1 MRAHLTRELAWYIT
15 CPYQDEARPP
25 TTRAQATHLGWLP
38 SGSGTQ
44 AGPRSRRNT
53 ASASRAAQPALPR
66 SCHSSR
72 AGRASVASQRQ
83 DLRRGLSRPRPG
95 LTKLL
100 PRSALLGPIRSSTLG
115 GGGRCADEVRA
126 RCARPRNP
134 PGARNQPRAASAWSR
149 MAWPLP
155 RTHPGKSAGG
165 EKRARVRAQQ
175 CPQAPP
181 WCGGA
186 RSVLVGAV
194 VRRLARNHR
203 RVFGGRSGSV
213 GPDLAGKHWV
223 ATTWA
228 DRRRGG
234 AAFAHGEEEQK
245 DEIARRDPVV
255 MGDAPICGNA
265 EGEQH
270 AGGVRHEPHGVHPD
284 PPALP
289 AHEGG
294 VQKRHRTTNRRERGI
309 GRQESRRP
317 PRRRT
322 ECRSSR
328 PRQDEVRDAG
338 SRLRPPTSRR

>member
-1 MRAHLTRELAWYIT
+1 MKRGPRQLELK
-15 CPYQDEARPP
+15 PP
-25 TTRAQATHLGWLP
+25 TWGGCRRGAGRKPAPGRGATPHRRRAPHN
-38 SGSGTQ
+38 
-44 AGPRSRRNT
+44 PRC
-53 ASASRAAQPALPR
+53 PAHV
-66 SCHSSR
+66 HSSR

-83 DLRRGLSRPRPG
+83 GLRRGLSRPRPG

-100 PRSALLGPIRSSTLG
+100 PRSVLLGPIRSSTLG

-175 CPQAPP
+175 HPQAPP

-203 RVFGGRSGSV
+203 RVCGGRSGSV
-213 GPDLAGKHWV
+213 SPDLAGKHWV

-234 AAFAHGEEEQK
+234 AAFAHGPAAT
-245 DEIARRDPVV
+245 DSCARKRA
-255 MGDAPICGNA
+255 APA
-265 EGEQH
+265 ATVRR
-270 AGGVRHEPHGVHPD
+270 AGQESLTAGVRRLHPAEVAPHV
-284 PPALP
+284 A
-289 AHEGG
+289 
-294 VQKRHRTTNRRERGI
+294 
-309 GRQESRRP
+309 
-317 PRRRT
+317 
-322 ECRSSR
+322 
-328 PRQDEVRDAG
+328 
-338 SRLRPPTSRR
+338 